1 MATRKKVL
9 KILGIA
15 VIVLIVALILF
26 IAINLTGTFGEDQYF
41 ANPETGAANIV
52 KQAYANFYTIRNIIV
67 IFKQNHNSIIPEDIT
82 HMGLEPNQI
91 QFIPSKVQMSDF
103 IISFNQIKYTGT
115 KNYKVTLYALCTG
128 DGKIPMPYFNIFD
141 SNYAIT
147 GSKDTICYLTLTP
160 NK

>member
-15 VIVLIVALILF
+15 IIVFVVALILF
-26 IAINLTGTFGEDQYF
+26 IAINLTGTIGGDHDF
-41 ANPETGAANIV
+41 ANPGTGAANIV

-115 KNYKVTLYALCTG
+115 KNYKVTLSALCTG
-128 DGKIPMPYFNIFD
+128 DGEIPMPYFNIFD